1 MSLYL
6 PAFLRGGCS
15 SVGRAAVC
23 GTAGRGFKSRH
34 SPHLFARCSFPS
46 LYSVF
51 PIHAPRIHFLPNC
64 RNELPSFVFPID
76 CIPVATSYLLL
87 CVRVTIFANTAVFQ
101 GLERVSDEKLV
112 SHFP

>member
-34 SPHLFARCSFPS
+34 SPHFFSRGSFFRPS
-46 LYSVF
+46 SS
-51 PIHAPRIHFLPNC
+51 IHFSLHYHNVF
-64 RNELPSFVFPID
+64 PSFVLPID

-87 CVRVTIFANTAVFQ
+87 CVRLTIFANTAVFQ
-101 GLERVSDEKLV
+101 SLERVSDEKLV